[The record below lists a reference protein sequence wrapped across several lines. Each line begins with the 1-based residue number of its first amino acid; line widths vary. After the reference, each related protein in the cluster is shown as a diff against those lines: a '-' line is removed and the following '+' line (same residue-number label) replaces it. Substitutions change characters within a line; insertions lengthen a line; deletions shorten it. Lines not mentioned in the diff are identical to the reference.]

1 MRETADKCMYELVYA
16 CECVCVHACIFHRWK
31 SRQLIIC
38 CTLIM
43 FCPYINTRAAMP
55 ECHTGIIRLWAC
67 GSFDGMGV
75 ILDISSSTVRRERQR

>member
-1 MRETADKCMYELVYA
+1 
-16 CECVCVHACIFHRWK
+16 
-31 SRQLIIC
+31 
-38 CTLIM
+38 M

-75 ILDISSSTVRRERQR
+75 ILDISSSTVRRERDRDRDRQRQRQTEMKRERANI